1 MNKAKLYSALAMK
14 EMHVNDFL
22 KELNNHGLKLSES
35 AYYSRIRGEQEFDIK
50 EIKTIVKV
58 LNLTR
63 EEMNDIFL
71 ENWCPK
77 RHLRRHK
84 QMQALQTFNFEELP
98 VRTLTVDNEPYF
110 VGKDVAEILGYSN
123 TRDAL
128 SKHVDEDD
136 KEILTS
142 RNTTLE
148 NLPNRG
154 LTAVNESGLYSLI
167 FSSKLE
173 SAKRFKRWVTS
184 DVLPAIRKHG
194 IYATDSVIEN
204 TLNNPDYIINILTE
218 YKKEK
223 EQNLLLQQEMGELKP
238 KADYVD
244 EILKSTGTL
253 ATTQIAADYGI
264 SAQKLN
270 KLLHEARLQ
279 RKVNKQWVLYSEHM
293 GKSYTES
300 DTIPIVRSDG
310 REDTVLQTRWT
321 QKGRLKI
328 HEIMTE
334 FGYEANVTA

>member
-1 MNKAKLYSALAMK
+1 
-14 EMHVNDFL
+14 
-22 KELNNHGLKLSES
+22 
-35 AYYSRIRGEQEFDIK
+35 
-50 EIKTIVKV
+50 
-58 LNLTR
+58 
-63 EEMNDIFL
+63 
-71 ENWCPK
+71 
-77 RHLRRHK
+77 
-84 QMQALQTFNFEELP
+84 MQALQRFQNSQFGDL
-98 VRTLTVDNEPYF
+98 
-110 VGKDVAEILGYSN
+110 
-123 TRDAL
+123 
-128 SKHVDEDD
+128 
-136 KEILTS
+136 EILTIEGKQWFPAINVAETLGYTNPRKAIRDHAKERGVTIRSVIDSLGRNQNKKFIDEGNLYRLIS
-142 RNTTLE
+142 R
-148 NLPNRG
+148 
-154 LTAVNESGLYSLI
+154 
-167 FSSKLE
+167 SKLPQAE
-173 SAKRFKRWVTS
+173 QFEEWVFD

-194 IYATDSVIEN
+194 IYATDNVIEQ
-204 TLNNPDYIINILTE
+204 TLKDPDYIITVLTE

-223 EQNLLLQQEMGELKP
+223 EQNLLLQQEIGELKP

-300 DTIPIVRSDG
+300 DTIAIVRSDG

>member
-1 MNKAKLYSALAMK
+1 
-14 EMHVNDFL
+14 
-22 KELNNHGLKLSES
+22 
-35 AYYSRIRGEQEFDIK
+35 
-50 EIKTIVKV
+50 
-58 LNLTR
+58 
-63 EEMNDIFL
+63 
-71 ENWCPK
+71 
-77 RHLRRHK
+77 
-84 QMQALQTFNFEELP
+84 MQALQTFNFEELP

-279 RKVNKQWVLYSEHM
+279 RKVNKQWVIYSEHM

>member
-1 MNKAKLYSALAMK
+1 
-14 EMHVNDFL
+14 
-22 KELNNHGLKLSES
+22 
-35 AYYSRIRGEQEFDIK
+35 
-50 EIKTIVKV
+50 
-58 LNLTR
+58 
-63 EEMNDIFL
+63 
-71 ENWCPK
+71 
-77 RHLRRHK
+77 
-84 QMQALQTFNFEELP
+84 MQALQRFQNSQFGDL
-98 VRTLTVDNEPYF
+98 
-110 VGKDVAEILGYSN
+110 
-123 TRDAL
+123 
-128 SKHVDEDD
+128 
-136 KEILTS
+136 EILTIEGKQWFPAINVAETLGYTNPRKAIRDHAKERGVTIRSVIDSLGRNQNKKFIDEGNLYRLIS
-142 RNTTLE
+142 R
-148 NLPNRG
+148 
-154 LTAVNESGLYSLI
+154 
-167 FSSKLE
+167 SKLPQAE
-173 SAKRFKRWVTS
+173 QFEEWVFD

-194 IYATDSVIEN
+194 IYATDNVIEQ
-204 TLNNPDYIINILTE
+204 TLKDPDYIITVLTE

-223 EQNLLLQQEMGELKP
+223 EQNLLLQQEIGELKP

-293 GKSYTES
+293 GKSYTDS
-300 DTIPIVRSDG
+300 DTITIVRSDG

>member
-1 MNKAKLYSALAMK
+1 
-14 EMHVNDFL
+14 
-22 KELNNHGLKLSES
+22 
-35 AYYSRIRGEQEFDIK
+35 
-50 EIKTIVKV
+50 
-58 LNLTR
+58 
-63 EEMNDIFL
+63 
-71 ENWCPK
+71 
-77 RHLRRHK
+77 
-84 QMQALQTFNFEELP
+84 MQALQTFNFEELP
-98 VRTLTVDNEPYF
+98 VRTLEVDGEPYF
-110 VGKDVAEILGYSN
+110 IGKDVADILGYAN
-123 TRDAL
+123 GRDAL

-136 KEILTS
+136 KKVLTS

-194 IYATDSVIEN
+194 IYATDNVIEQ
-204 TLNNPDYIINILTE
+204 TLKDPDYIITVLTE

-223 EQNLLLQQEMGELKP
+223 EQNLLLQQEIGELKP

-293 GKSYTES
+293 GKSYTDS
-300 DTIPIVRSDG
+300 DTITIVRSDG

-334 FGYEANVTA
+334 FGYEANLGERK

>member
-1 MNKAKLYSALAMK
+1 
-14 EMHVNDFL
+14 
-22 KELNNHGLKLSES
+22 
-35 AYYSRIRGEQEFDIK
+35 
-50 EIKTIVKV
+50 
-58 LNLTR
+58 
-63 EEMNDIFL
+63 
-71 ENWCPK
+71 
-77 RHLRRHK
+77 
-84 QMQALQTFNFEELP
+84 MQALQTFNFEELP
-98 VRTLTVDNEPYF
+98 VRTLEVDGEPYF
-110 VGKDVAEILGYSN
+110 IGKDVADILGYAN
-123 TRDAL
+123 GRDAL

-136 KEILTS
+136 KKVLTS

-194 IYATDSVIEN
+194 IYATDNVIEQ
-204 TLNNPDYIINILTE
+204 TLKDPDYIITVLTE

-223 EQNLLLQQEMGELKP
+223 EQNLLLQQEIGELKP

-293 GKSYTES
+293 GKSYTDS
-300 DTIPIVRSDG
+300 DTITIVRSDG

-334 FGYEANVTA
+334 FGYEANLGE

>member
-1 MNKAKLYSALAMK
+1 
-14 EMHVNDFL
+14 
-22 KELNNHGLKLSES
+22 
-35 AYYSRIRGEQEFDIK
+35 
-50 EIKTIVKV
+50 
-58 LNLTR
+58 
-63 EEMNDIFL
+63 
-71 ENWCPK
+71 
-77 RHLRRHK
+77 
-84 QMQALQTFNFEELP
+84 MQALQTFNFEELP

-194 IYATDSVIEN
+194 IYATDNVIEQ
-204 TLNNPDYIINILTE
+204 TLKDPDYIITVLTE

-223 EQNLLLQQEMGELKP
+223 EQNLLLQQEIGELKP

-270 KLLHEARLQ
+270 KLLHEAR
-279 RKVNKQWVLYSEHM
+279 
-293 GKSYTES
+293 
-300 DTIPIVRSDG
+300 
-310 REDTVLQTRWT
+310 
-321 QKGRLKI
+321 
-328 HEIMTE
+328 
-334 FGYEANVTA
+334 